1 MPLGHLGMWYL
12 YNFSFSSII
21 CLGFFGIFSFCV
33 CVCGG
38 GGGGGGAYV
47 VTKNENPMF
56 TSWET
61 CTQFLVCNCRLL
73 SDFTDNTCLRVVRQD
88 MQYRVTKKIVVG
100 IELLRHGV
108 SCWNNSYE
116 FMVYTSDYIPYFS
129 VGAITRPCLNPSG
142 SPMNGVDICVHG
154 WFITSHIL
162 PDVIVYPFA

>member
-1 MPLGHLGMWYL
+1 MPLGHLGMWYW
-12 YNFSFSSII
+12 YNFSFSNII
-21 CLGFFGIFSFCV
+21 CLGFFGFFPFV
-33 CVCGG
+33 CVWGG
-38 GGGGGGAYV
+38 V
-47 VTKNENPMF
+47 HMLLPRMRILLF

-88 MQYRVTKKIVVG
+88 MQYRVTKKIVVRM
-100 IELLRHGV
+100 ELLRHGV

-116 FMVYTSDYIPYFS
+116 LMVYTSDYIPCFS

-162 PDVIVYPFA
+162 PDVIAYPFA